1 MENWIKIIKQSET
14 ILSHIFTEN
23 SAFLLF
29 HDDADGCCAAAI
41 LLNLVSKQAKHGF
54 LGFASPENHSVE
66 LTPRLL
72 EKLQEKSPSFIVSL
86 DLALTK
92 SVEKIKTLLS
102 FLKAHIL
109 IYDHHIQSKSL
120 RWSDR
125 CIHINPLNFNLGNKP
140 AAHYSYVLYK
150 NYMKKTNACWVAA
163 VGAVADYR
171 AKECRDLLQEVRNRY
186 PSLYPFETISQA
198 TALRSPLM
206 TMAHLVNAGYQ
217 HSDYSGARIAVEALD
232 EALQMDD
239 PTMLLEGKT
248 EKATLLHRYRQEVD
262 KELSKY
268 LEQFDSKAE
277 FHSDSQLAVY
287 SIKPKFNITS
297 QIATQLQHN
306 NPNTTIAVI
315 SPETQETMKVS
326 LRRGSKVKTDLA
338 TLAESTTTGLVQAS
352 GGGHR
357 DAAGCI
363 LRNEDIDLWKK
374 NTLQYL
380 RTSAR
385 SNCL

>member
-1 MENWIKIIKQSET
+1 M
-14 ILSHIFTEN
+14 LSHVLKED

-29 HDDADGCCAAAI
+29 HDDADGCCAAAT
-41 LLNLVSKQAKHGF
+41 LLNLVSKQTTHGF
-54 LGFASPENHSVE
+54 LNFASPEKHSVE

-72 EKLQEKSPSFIVSL
+72 KKLQEEKPKFIVSV
-86 DLALTK
+86 DLAFTN
-92 SVEKIKTLLS
+92 STEKIKNLLS
-102 FLKAHIL
+102 FLGAHML
-109 IYDHHIQSKSL
+109 IYDHHIQSKFL
-120 RWSDR
+120 RWPER
-125 CIHINPLNFNLGNKP
+125 CVHINPLSFNLGNIP
-140 AAHYSYVLYK
+140 AAYYSYVLYK
-150 NYMKKTNACWVAA
+150 NYLKEDNACWVAA

-171 AKECRDLLQEVRNRY
+171 AKECRDVLQEVRNRH
-186 PSLYPFETISQA
+186 PSLYPFETINQA

-217 HSDYSGARIAVEALD
+217 HSDYSGAKIAVEALN

-248 EKATLLHRYRQEVD
+248 EKATLLHRYRKEVD

-315 SPETQETMKVS
+315 SPETQKTMKIS

-338 TLAESTTTGLVQAS
+338 ALAESTTTGLVQAS

-380 RTSAR
+380 RKSVR